1 MAQRPSGRGWQF
13 GTVERFV
20 DETFRVKTFT
30 LRLPEWRPFLAGQH
44 VDVRL
49 TAPDG
54 YQAQRSYSIATAP
67 EMEGA
72 IDLTIESMP
81 EGEVSSYFHGVVEV
95 GDAVEVRGPIGGP
108 FTWTVAAGGPLLLV
122 GGGSGIVP
130 LMSMLRHR
138 QTAAPQ
144 VLAVMLY
151 SSRTYEEI
159 IYREEL
165 DLGGANLMVLH
176 TLTRSTPP
184 NWTGYARRIDRQMVA
199 EAIER
204 LGNVGRAFICGSE
217 SFTENVANTLVE
229 VGVEPERIRTERFG
243 PSGP

>member
-1 MAQRPSGRGWQF
+1 MLCRA
-13 GTVERFV
+13 V
-20 DETFRVKTFT
+20 
-30 LRLPEWRPFLAGQH
+30 LAGQH

-138 QTAAPQ
+138 AAAAPEVPA
-144 VLAVMLY
+144 VLLY
-151 SSRTYEEI
+151 SSRSSEEV

-165 DLGGANLMVLH
+165 ARDQANLTVLH
-176 TLTRSTPP
+176 TLTRSRPP
-184 NWTGYARRIDRQMVA
+184 DWGGYARRIDREMLTEV
-199 EAIER
+199 IEH
-204 LGNVGRAFICGSE
+204 LGGVGHVFICGSD
-217 SFTENVANTLVE
+217 SFAEAVANAV
-229 VGVEPERIRTERFG
+229 VDIGVSPERIRIERFG
-243 PSGP
+243 ASGP